1 MTDFDILFEEDK
13 KYFTLQMEHSTYIM
27 GLAGADILAQT
38 GSDGVA
44 ERREYLGHVYYGKKV
59 RSGAGRAL
67 LREKEYSYMDGKPGD
82 KCTFMDGFPF
92 EYSFGGTG
100 DFRPN
105 SLEVRNADGF
115 LGCELTYR
123 GYRIFDGKK
132 KLEGLPATFGES
144 KDVKTL
150 EIDLVDEA
158 LGLVVTLSYSIFR
171 GLDVVA
177 RSVRV
182 SNEGEQEVI
191 LEKCLSACIELP
203 WENREIVT
211 LSGSW
216 ARERSIDRRPIGHG
230 RVEMGSKRGISSHQE
245 HPFLAVCSEDAGEDS
260 GEVLAMSFVYSGS
273 FTAEVERT
281 QHDSLRAGMGI
292 SDYNFTWRLAPGE
305 TFQAPEALLVY
316 SAEGFGGMSRTF
328 HDLFREHLI
337 RSPYLHKKRPIL
349 INNWEATYFDFN
361 KEKLLEIARVAKS
374 AGIEM
379 LVMDDGWFGHRSSD
393 NSSLGDWVV
402 NEEKLPGGM
411 KALADEINALGM
423 ELGVWFEPEMICPD
437 SDLYRAHP
445 DWALTIPGRRPS
457 ECRSQF
463 VLDLTRAEVR
473 DYVVDI
479 VSGILE
485 SASIAYVKWD
495 MNRPLTD
502 LGSAAGYPERRGEG
516 AGKTFEESGVANAVQ
531 TAGGEILHRYML
543 GVYELQ
549 ERILERFPKLL
560 LENCTSGG
568 GRFDPGMLYYS
579 PQIWCSD
586 DTDAIERLSIQEGT
600 NLIYPPST
608 VGAHVSICPNHIV
621 GRTTSFDTRG
631 VVALAGTF
639 GYELDITKLSEEELA
654 EVRAQVEQYHAYN
667 DLIREGDFYR
677 ICSMSPLSKNKSDR
691 PSYAWMS
698 VAKDQSEALLSYV
711 QVRGG
716 ANQRS
721 EVLYLAGLD
730 AEAVYQLPD
739 GRKFGGDELM
749 NVGFV
754 TDKIWGDGAST
765 LYHFRRVTS

>member
-1 MTDFDILFEEDK
+1 MIDTFGITYNNESRC
-13 KYFTLQMEHSTYIM
+13 FTLQMEHSTYIM
-27 GLAGADILAQT
+27 GLAGAVIGAMT
-38 GSDGVA
+38 GSAA
-44 ERREYLGHVYYGKKV
+44 EEPADTQEETLYLGHIYYGKKV
-59 RSGAGRAL
+59 RSDAGRAL
-67 LREKEYSYMDGKPGD
+67 LRELEYSYMEGKPGD

-115 LGCELTYR
+115 LGCELRYR
-123 GYRIFDGKK
+123 DHRIFDGKK
-132 KLEGLPATFGES
+132 KLPGLPATFGSEA
-144 KDVKTL
+144 DVKTL
-150 EIDLVDEA
+150 EIDLADEA
-158 LGLVVTLSYSIFR
+158 LGLTVTLSYSIFR

-182 SNEGEQEVI
+182 TNDGAAAVT
-191 LEKCLSACIELP
+191 LERVLSACIELP

-216 ARERSIDRRPIGHG
+216 ARERVIDRRPIGHG
-230 RVEMGSKRGISSHQE
+230 RVEVGSKRGISSHQE
-245 HPFLAVCSEDAGEDS
+245 HPFLAIAGEDAGETS
-260 GEVLAMSFVYSGS
+260 GEVLALSFVYSGS

-281 QHDSLRAGMGI
+281 QHDMLRVGLGL
-292 SDYNFTWRLAPGE
+292 SDYNFSWLLQAGE
-305 TFQAPEALLVY
+305 SFTAPEALLVY

-328 HDLFREHLI
+328 HDLFRTHLI

-361 KEKLLEIARVAKS
+361 LEKLLQIARVAKA

-379 LVMDDGWFGHRSSD
+379 LVMDDGWFGKRSSD
-393 NSSLGDWVV
+393 NSSLGDWIV

-411 KALADEINALGM
+411 KALSDAVHEIGM
-423 ELGVWFEPEMICPD
+423 KLGVWFEPEMVCPD

-445 DWALTIPGRRPS
+445 DWALSIPGRPAA

-463 VLDLTRAEVR
+463 VLDLTRKEVR
-473 DYVVDI
+473 DYVVES
-479 VSGILE
+479 VSAVLG
-485 SASIAYVKWD
+485 SAKIEYVKWD

-502 LGSAAGYPERRGEG
+502 LGSA
-516 AGKTFEESGVANAVQ
+516 S

-549 ERILERFPKLL
+549 ERILERFPELL

-586 DTDAIERLSIQEGT
+586 DTDAMERLAIQEGT
-600 NLIYPPST
+600 ALIYPPSC

-621 GRTTSFDTRG
+621 GRTTSFATRG

-654 EVRAQVEQYHAYN
+654 EVRAQVATYHAYN
-667 DLIREGDFYR
+667 DLIREGDLYR
-677 ICSMSPLSKNKSDR
+677 IGSTTPLSKRKNGRD
-691 PSYAWMS
+691 SYAWMN
-698 VAKDQSEALLSYV
+698 VAKDRSEALLSYV

-716 ANQRS
+716 ANLRP

-730 AEAVYQLPD
+730 PEASYQLED
-739 GRKFGGDELM
+739 GRIFGGDELM
-749 NVGFV
+749 HVGFV
-754 TDKIWGDGAST
+754 TDKLRGDGAST
-765 LYHFRRVTS
+765 LYHFRRMTGVSS